1 MGKIL
6 LVDDHPDI
14 LRLLE
19 MSLRP
24 DGHAICT
31 AADGLEALETA
42 KRERPELMILDV
54 KMPELDGYRVL
65 HRIKSDPELRDTVV
79 VMLTVHD
86 QPEDM
91 ALGLDIGAD
100 YYLSK
105 PFRPGDVAQL
115 VRRIF
120 ETRQGV
126 PKDAG

>member
-14 LRLLE
+14 VRLLE
-19 MSLRP
+19 MSLKP
-24 DGHAICT
+24 DGYTIFT
-31 AADGLEALETA
+31 ASNGLAALEAV
-42 KRERPELMILDV
+42 KRERPDLIILDV

-65 HRIKSDPELRDTVV
+65 HRIKSDPELRDTIV

-86 QPEDM
+86 LPEDM

-105 PFRPGDVAQL
+105 PFRPRDVAQL

-120 ETRQGV
+120 ETRRG
-126 PKDAG
+126 DAKG

>member
-1 MGKIL
+1 MRKIL

-14 LRLLE
+14 VRLLE

-24 DGHAICT
+24 DGYTIVT
-31 AADGLEALETA
+31 ANDGLTALDVA
-42 KRERPELMILDV
+42 RRERPDLMILDV
-54 KMPELDGYRVL
+54 RMPELDGYRVL
-65 HRIKSDPELRDTVV
+65 HRIKSDPELQSTVV

-91 ALGLDIGAD
+91 ALGLDMGAD

-105 PFRPGDVAQL
+105 PFRPDDVCQL

-120 ETRQGV
+120 ETGQ
-126 PKDAG
+126 A